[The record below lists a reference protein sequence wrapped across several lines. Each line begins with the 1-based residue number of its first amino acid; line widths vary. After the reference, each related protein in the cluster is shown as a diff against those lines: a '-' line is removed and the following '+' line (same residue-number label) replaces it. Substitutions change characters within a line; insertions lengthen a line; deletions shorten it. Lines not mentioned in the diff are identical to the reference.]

1 MKLIRQNISPKN
13 YIMSTIAIIV
23 CAYRIFQGMS

>member
-13 YIMSTIAIIV
+13 DMSAIAIIV